1 MERRPFTIAVS
12 TIVAAALTAGVF
24 FATRHTGST
33 PASVAGD
40 TLPVVATTTTLP
52 PPSTATPIG
61 TVVEVTPPEPDS
73 AQDAVTRIQST
84 GEVKS
89 EDLRLILLDAE
100 SYDKALKP
108 YIGSGTITEEGQA
121 VPESL
126 LASLVTGLAN
136 PAGYAREWTN
146 DAGTYQILEEALAFK
161 NAAEAAEYTK
171 RYVTQARAAK
181 IPEIPQTSTRTEYL
195 AEFDTRET
203 PFACRSIAVLRHDR
217 LVVTA
222 TVFHTDCKVSTAA
235 WSAKLGDAAIQIARA
250 GLGQ

>member
-12 TIVAAALTAGVF
+12 TMVAAALTAGVF
-24 FATRHTGST
+24 FATRHTGSA

-40 TLPVVATTTTLP
+40 TLPVVTTTTLP
-52 PPSTATPIG
+52 PSPTTAAPIG

-73 AQDAVTRIQST
+73 AQAAVTRIQTT

-100 SYDKALKP
+100 SYDRALKP

-126 LASLVTGLAN
+126 LSTLVTGLAT

-161 NAAEAAEYTK
+161 NAAEATEYTK

-181 IPEIPQTSTRTEYL
+181 IPEVPQISTRTEYL
-195 AEFDTRET
+195 AEFDTREK
-203 PFACRSIAVLRHDR
+203 PFSCRSIAVLRHDR

-222 TVFHTDCKVSTAA
+222 TVFRADCKVSTAA